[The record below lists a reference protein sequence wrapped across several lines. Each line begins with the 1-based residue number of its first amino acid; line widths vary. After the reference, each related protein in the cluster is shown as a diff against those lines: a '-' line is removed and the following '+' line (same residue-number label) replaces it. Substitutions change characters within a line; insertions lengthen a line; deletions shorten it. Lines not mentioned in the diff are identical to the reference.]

1 MAADLAN
8 RLRDFNVGVTP
19 TERKLTGLLW
29 AWQIANRTRLDQ
41 VALKLAQRQRG
52 REGWNFRRCV
62 PKSAESDTKWNFGG
76 GRREKV
82 QKVILKCKSS
92 GELAKCQ

>member
-1 MAADLAN
+1 MSGSELGISPVSAKVLKEFGRAAADLAK

-41 VALKLAQRQRG
+41 VALKLAKRQRG
-52 REGWNFRRCV
+52 REGWNFGAVC
-62 PKSAESDTKWNFGG
+62 W
-76 GRREKV
+76 KV
-82 QKVILKCKSS
+82 QKVK
-92 GELAKCQ
+92 

>member
-1 MAADLAN
+1 MRSGRRGGPILGGTPSLAKVLSECGWAALDLAK

-52 REGWNFRRCV
+52 REGWNFGAVC
-62 PKSAESDTKWNFGG
+62 
-76 GRREKV
+76 
-82 QKVILKCKSS
+82 
-92 GELAKCQ
+92 

>member
-1 MAADLAN
+1 MSGSELGISPVSAEILKEFGRVAADLAN

-29 AWQIANRTRLDQ
+29 PWQIANRTRLDQ

-52 REGWNFRRCV
+52 REGWNFGAVC
-62 PKSAESDTKWNFGG
+62 KK
-76 GRREKV
+76 
-82 QKVILKCKSS
+82 KCRK
-92 GELAKCQ
+92 